1 MKKLLIALMLMFS
14 SAALNA
20 AELQT
25 VRLEVDKMTCNLCPL
40 TVRTALQNVEGVEKA
55 TAKYEGDGVGWAEV
69 TFDPD
74 KASVEDLTFATEMAG
89 YPSRVK
95 KTQ

>member
-1 MKKLLIALMLMFS
+1 MKRLMMALMLML
-14 SAALNA
+14 AAVTAHA

-40 TVRTALQNVEGVEKA
+40 TVRTALQQVDGVEQV
-55 TAKYEGDGVGWAEV
+55 TARYEGDGVGWAEV

-74 KASVEDLTFATEMAG
+74 KASIEDLTLATGMAG
-89 YPSRVK
+89 YPSRLK
-95 KTQ
+95 P

>member
-1 MKKLLIALMLMFS
+1 MKSILLALFL
-14 SAALNA
+14 ALTAFTANA

-40 TVRTALQNVEGVEKA
+40 TVRTALQKVEGVEKA

-74 KASVEDLTFATEMAG
+74 KVSVEDLTFATEMAG
-89 YPSRVK
+89 YPSRLK
-95 KTQ
+95 P

>member
-1 MKKLLIALMLMFS
+1 MKTLIASLLLMLAFTV
-14 SAALNA
+14 NA
-20 AELQT
+20 AELKT

-40 TVRTALQNVEGVEKA
+40 TVRTALKNVEGVEDV

-74 KASVEDLTFATEMAG
+74 KASVDDLTFATEMAG
-89 YPSRVK
+89 YPSRLK
-95 KTQ
+95 Q

>member
-1 MKKLLIALMLMFS
+1 MKTLIASLLLMLAFTV
-14 SAALNA
+14 NA
-20 AELQT
+20 AELKT

-40 TVRTALQNVEGVEKA
+40 TVRSALKNVEGVEDV

-74 KASVEDLTFATEMAG
+74 KASVDDLTFATEMAG
-89 YPSRVK
+89 YPSRLK
-95 KTQ
+95 Q